1 MSGECTCVV
10 RVLNGCDGER
20 AGPLTWHVDHLL
32 YLHCLPPP
40 GIYFSFG
47 LLAYH
52 QRHARNQHPNLE
64 REDLWVKGSHV
75 WVMLYMTPQQC
86 GQKGG
91 YLSQQSVSYSGPA
104 AASGNWNWVNSNSRR
119 PCFRQPRATP
129 SPFGCSFKTSSL
141 LVSYLGPSFQFCKQ
155 QQKQI
160 ELKPN
165 NYTSLSEKEVSF
177 IFLTGGSGGE
187 RLPNPEKGNGAHTI
201 LMGLSE

>member
-1 MSGECTCVV
+1 MILCLSH
-10 RVLNGCDGER
+10 
-20 AGPLTWHVDHLL
+20 A
-32 YLHCLPPP
+32 LHD
-40 GIYFSFG
+40 STT
-47 LLAYH
+47 
-52 QRHARNQHPNLE
+52 
-64 REDLWVKGSHV
+64 V
-75 WVMLYMTPQQC
+75 WT
-86 GQKGG
+86 KGG
-91 YLSQQSVSYSGPA
+91 ISIPTVCFLQWPSR